1 MGKLVAKRIISQ
13 ERKWLTSEDKQR
25 AAIVRRQKRG
35 DINPEGPQFQVTGT
49 HVLIFIAAVLTAAY
63 FAGLL
68 PDP

>member
-1 MGKLVAKRIISQ
+1 MGKLVPKRMCS
-13 ERKWLTSEDKQR
+13 EDRKWLTSEDKQR

-35 DINPEGPQFQVTGT
+35 NLDPEGPQFQVTGT
-49 HVLIFIAAVLTAAY
+49 HVLIFITAVLTAAY